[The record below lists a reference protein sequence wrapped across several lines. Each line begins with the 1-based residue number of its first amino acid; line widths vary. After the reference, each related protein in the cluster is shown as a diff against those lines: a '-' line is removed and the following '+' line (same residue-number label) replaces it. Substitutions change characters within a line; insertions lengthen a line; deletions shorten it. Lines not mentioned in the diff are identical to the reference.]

1 MGTRASLAQK
11 DPVAFCGKRE
21 ASEHLWI
28 DFCPIFRAPC
38 ERFGIAQ
45 GVKQLL
51 TTVSKQE
58 FAILLHLIVEM
69 KFLVHEYGDR
79 HDDNEI
85 GYVKHTHKYTCYIN
99 SSSCSITI
107 SHRNY

>member
-1 MGTRASLAQK
+1 M
-11 DPVAFCGKRE
+11 AFCGKRE

-38 ERFGIAQ
+38 ERFGKAQ
-45 GVKQLL
+45 GV
-51 TTVSKQE
+51 KQE

-85 GYVKHTHKYTCYIN
+85 GYVKHTHKAI
-99 SSSCSITI
+99 
-107 SHRNY
+107 